1 MINKYQVLD
10 FVDTLDAKELDLLLQ
25 QLLITYESKR
35 GGSDEV
41 ELPYYVRREHL
52 STLNCAFGCFEKP
65 LVAVTPTDVIKSDF
79 NMRWEKQEPKKVGIP
94 DRSYRNI
101 PDYNSEPL
109 RSVDETKH
117 PIPDPPPPPALRVLK
132 GDKVVGVNSCAC
144 GTWKNLW
151 LCKPEDCK
159 CGFYRV
165 GKGSVD

>member
-1 MINKYQVLD
+1 MINKYQVLE
-10 FVDTLDAKELDLLLQ
+10 FADTLDAEELDLLLQ

-41 ELPYYVRREHL
+41 ELQEYIRRE
-52 STLNCAFGCFEKP
+52 P
-65 LVAVTPTDVIKSDF
+65 LKNADEIFYWENKQQHKRVTILD
-79 NMRWEKQEPKKVGIP
+79 G
-94 DRSYRNI
+94 
-101 PDYNSEPL
+101 
-109 RSVDETKH
+109 ETKH

-159 CGFYRV
+159 CGFYKV
-165 GKGSVD
+165 GKNDS